1 MISIVMVSRNTSP
14 FVASR
19 FPHSIS
25 NFMSISQF
33 LSVVSDAGYNV
44 DEARLLAKYEFEEGE
59 AKAKMIASA
68 KIITQTLKCFGI
80 NEANL

>member
-19 FPHSIS
+19 FPHS